1 MMIGFPSAGKTTH
14 VKKHVA
20 ENPDKQLV
28 ADFVFSCL
36 LMSFDYGGFKFCI
49 CILPIRAAVDLLHL
63 KLFWAP
69 PILDIKVSRFMFYV

>member
-28 ADFVFSCL
+28 GE
-36 LMSFDYGGFKFCI
+36 SF
-49 CILPIRAAVDLLHL
+49 LV
-63 KLFWAP
+63 
-69 PILDIKVSRFMFYV
+69 YVL

>member
-28 ADFVFSCL
+28 GDFVFSCL
-36 LMSFDYGGFKFCI
+36 FMSFDYNGGFKFCI

-63 KLFWAP
+63 KLFWGPP
-69 PILDIKVSRFMFYV
+69 PILDI

>member
-28 ADFVFSCL
+28 GDFVFSCL
-36 LMSFDYGGFKFCI
+36 CPLTTAVVLSFVFAYC
-49 CILPIRAAVDLLHL
+49 AAVDLLHL
-63 KLFWAP
+63 KLFWGP
-69 PILDIKVSRFMFYV
+69 PSYSRY